1 MAERLPPDTV
11 PQTRRLC
18 GVLLADMTGFSRVM
32 GENEDRAIT
41 AVARM
46 REVFR
51 TIVPRRHGTLEVQV
65 GDCFVALFDS
75 AVDAVEAA
83 IAIQKE
89 LSVARGPLG
98 DPVPIRIGVHLG
110 EVVRDGSEVFG
121 DSINIAARLQTLA
134 HPGGIALSEDVYRA
148 VRSRVDIGFRD
159 LGPRQLK
166 NIRDKIRV
174 YEIGPGDGHGAPAS
188 PRAIPRLAVLGGAGI
203 AALAVLGLAA
213 YGLVARRPPRT
224 EPGDVAGVASLER
237 TVGTRPTAEHPV
249 VVGVMT
255 MAARGD
261 VPDWIR
267 EVTRDG
273 LNTILSKVT
282 GLRVYS
288 RQKIDFVREKQGLSE
303 LEAAEK
309 LGIAKMI
316 SGALGKESGKLTLEL
331 QVVDIASGLLDAS
344 ERVSGEQGQVIEL
357 QNELAVNV
365 LRALNI
371 ELSAEERAVL
381 FARRTNETLD
391 GYRMLADTLG
401 GSPGKNARPPR
412 GPDTSRSEPAPSWF
426 CWSAVAWAE
435 PADNDEEAIR
445 ALLLEWAGALQEKD
459 LDRVASLM
467 VEMGDEQRAALVRYF
482 ANADALVVSIGD
494 IDVLVAGDE
503 ALATF
508 TRTDSFVDRRSARDL
523 HLEVR
528 LSSELVRKDGHWK
541 LRGVKNE

>member
-174 YEIGPGDGHGAPAS
+174 YEIGPGDSHGAPAS
-188 PRAIPRLAVLGGAGI
+188 PRAIPRLAVLGGAGV

-224 EPGDVAGVASLER
+224 EPGSVAGVASLAR

-365 LRALNI
+365 IRALNI

-412 GPDTSRSEPAPSWF
+412 GPDTSRSEPAPSWLR
-426 CWSAVAWAE
+426 WSAVAWAE

-445 ALLLEWAGALQEKD
+445 ALLVEWAGALQAKD

-467 VEMGDEQRAALVRYF
+467 VEMGDEQRAALARYF
-482 ANADALVVSIGD
+482 ANADALVVSIDD

-508 TRTDSFVDRRSARDL
+508 TRTDSFVDKRSARDL

-528 LSSELVRKDGHWK
+528 LSSELARKDGRWK

>member
-174 YEIGPGDGHGAPAS
+174 YEIGPGDSHGAPAS

-365 LRALNI
+365 IRALNI
-371 ELSAEERAVL
+371 ELSEEERAVL

-401 GSPGKNARPPR
+401 GAPGKNARPPR

-435 PADNDEEAIR
+435 PADNNEEAIR
-445 ALLLEWAGALQEKD
+445 ALLLEWAGALQAKD

-467 VEMGDEQRAALVRYF
+467 VEMGDEQRAALARYF
-482 ANADALVVSIGD
+482 ANADALVVSIDD
-494 IDVLVAGDE
+494 IDVLVAGDD

-508 TRTDSFVDRRSARDL
+508 TRTDSFVDKRSARDL